1 MKNEKGAEE
10 PIPARPMRIPGHVE
24 RVGLFGGTFDP
35 IHLGHLILAEAALE
49 ELDLD
54 RIIFLPAATSP
65 FKQERP
71 PGASPAQRLAMLRK
85 AVAGEPRFSVDDREL
100 HRDGPS
106 YTIDTVRS
114 MLGDHPGVRFLFLIG
129 ADNLG
134 DLPRWRDIG
143 ELRNLVDFAV
153 LDRGDGGELTA
164 GCGFPVVRRR
174 IDLASTEIRERAA
187 RGLSIR
193 FMVPGEV
200 YELIMT
206 ESLYRSLSTPS
217 LHGHE

>member
-1 MKNEKGAEE
+1 MTTK
-10 PIPARPMRIPGHVE
+10 RIPGHVE

-35 IHLGHLILAEAALE
+35 VHLGHLILAEAALE

-71 PGASPAQRLAMLRK
+71 PGASNSQRLEMLRK

-100 HRDGPS
+100 HREAPS

-114 MLGDHPGVRFLFLIG
+114 MLGYHPGVRFLFLIG
-129 ADNLG
+129 ADNLK
-134 DLPRWRDIG
+134 DLHRWHEIG

-153 LDRGDGGELTA
+153 LDRGEGSDLTA

-174 IDLASTEIRERAA
+174 IDLSSTEIRMRAA

-200 YELIMT
+200 YEQIMI
-206 ESLYRSLSTPS
+206 EALYSSLSS
-217 LHGHE
+217 LSSHGHE

>member
-1 MKNEKGAEE
+1 MKKGPKEVN
-10 PIPARPMRIPGHVE
+10 PLRPARIPGHVE
-24 RVGLFGGTFDP
+24 RVGLFGGSFDP
-35 IHLGHLILAEAALE
+35 VHLGHLILAEAALD

-71 PGASPAQRLAMLRK
+71 PGASSAQRLAMLRK
-85 AVAGEPRFSVDDREL
+85 AIVGEPRFSVDDREL
-100 HRDGPS
+100 QREGLS

-129 ADNLG
+129 ADNLK
-134 DLPRWRDIG
+134 DLHRWHGIT

-153 LDRGDGGELTA
+153 LDRSEGSELTD

-174 IDLASTEIRERAA
+174 IDLSSTEIRARVT

-200 YELIMT
+200 YEQIMT
-206 ESLYRSLSTPS
+206 EAPYSSFAS
-217 LHGHE
+217 HGHE